1 MKEMPMHARR
11 TLSTAGALLAVLALL
26 LQGCMV
32 GPSYRRPSGAAPAFK
47 EPPPADW
54 QMAQPRDQL
63 QRGKWWEIFGDPQL
77 NALEEQV
84 AAANQSVAQAEAQFR
99 AARAAA
105 GIARAGLF
113 PTVTAGG
120 SVTNSRAGAS
130 RGGGTIGGSGGTGT
144 TGGTGSTGTTGTS
157 GSPTAATTTT
167 GSVTTFQVPID
178 VSWEIDVWGRVRR
191 QIEANVATA
200 QATAADLENLRLSL
214 QAELAVDWF
223 ELHGLDAQQ
232 QLLAA
237 AAGSYQT
244 ALKVTANRHDQ
255 GIASGVDVA
264 QAETQL
270 ETTRAQ
276 EIDLGVQRTALEH
289 AIATLTGRPPAEL
302 TIPPAPIAVT
312 PPPIPV
318 ALPGELVERRPD
330 VAAAERRAAAANAQI
345 GVQEAAYFPTVSL
358 SGSGGFASTRLA
370 SLFSWPSRFW
380 SIGASAVETIF
391 NGGARHAATTQAK
404 ANFDAAAAGYRQSVL
419 VAFQEVEDNLAA
431 LRVLAAEAT
440 QEAAA
445 VAAAE
450 RSLALANNRY
460 QGGITTYLEVIT
472 AQNAALANERTAV
485 DVLTRRMTASVNLV
499 KALGGGWRAA
509 DLPGGAAILARAAS
523 TQPDPALAPPPQPPP
538 SAAPPAQPAPPAPA
552 APSSAAPPPH
562 PRRHPS

>member
-1 MKEMPMHARR
+1 MRQDASNGVEQISGRGRR
-11 TLSTAGALLAVLALL
+11 TWPPALLVLLL

-32 GPSYRRPSGAAPAFK
+32 GPNYRRPSGAAPGAFK

-113 PTVTAGG
+113 PTVTAGA
-120 SVTNSRAGAS
+120 SATKSRARS
-130 RGGGTIGGSGGTGT
+130 GSTALVTGT
-144 TGGTGSTGTTGTS
+144 TGGTGGTGGTGA
-157 GSPTAATTTT
+157 TAAPAGT
-167 GSVTTFQVPID
+167 GATITSFQVPVD

-214 QAELAVDWF
+214 QAELAADWF
-223 ELHGLDAQQ
+223 ELHGLDATQ
-232 QLLAA
+232 QLLAT

-244 ALKVTANRHDQ
+244 ALKVTSNRHDQ

-276 EIDLGVQRTALEH
+276 AIDLGVQRTALEH

-302 TIPPAPIAVT
+302 TIPAAPLAVT

-345 GVQEAAYFPTVSL
+345 GVQEAAYFPTLSL
-358 SGSGGFASTRLA
+358 SGSGGFASSRLA
-370 SLFSWPSRFW
+370 SLFTWPSRFW

-450 RSLALANNRY
+450 RSLTLANNRY

-523 TQPDPALAPPPQPPP
+523 SQPDPALAPPPG
-538 SAAPPAQPAPPAPA
+538 PAPSPGATPAPA
-552 APSSAAPPPH
+552 AASSAPPPPR
-562 PRRHPS
+562 PRR